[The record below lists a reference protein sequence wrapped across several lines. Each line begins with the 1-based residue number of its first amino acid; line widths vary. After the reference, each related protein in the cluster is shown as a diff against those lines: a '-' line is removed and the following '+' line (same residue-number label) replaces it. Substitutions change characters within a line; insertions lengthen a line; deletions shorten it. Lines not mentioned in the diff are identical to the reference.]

1 MAAQGRSGPDTPPS
15 APGRGGR
22 AEAGCAGLLLAL
34 AVANLLVSGLALR
47 HGAGW
52 WRQFMGRRPAGIIIH
67 HSASPAV
74 AEGQAVNARLIDQW
88 HARRGFARPGENR
101 VYHIGYH
108 YVILPDGTIQKGRPE
123 YMPGAHCE
131 GHNDQLGICL
141 VGNFSSS
148 ANPDGSQGLSR
159 PTRAQLDALD
169 HLLKRLIAR
178 YGFRP
183 ANLHRHRDYAE
194 TACPG
199 DRFPFAQVV
208 RRAFENGDGR

>member
-1 MAAQGRSGPDTPPS
+1 MAAHGRSGADTQPSGPDLGS
-15 APGRGGR
+15 RV
-22 AEAGCAGLLLAL
+22 EAGCAGLLLAL
-34 AVANLLVSGLALR
+34 AVANLLASGLALR
-47 HGAGW
+47 YGAGW
-52 WRQFMGRRPAGIIIH
+52 WRQFVGGRPAGVIIH

-74 AEGQAVNARLIDQW
+74 AEGQPVDARLIDQW
-88 HARRGFARPGENR
+88 HASRGFARHGEAR
-101 VYHIGYH
+101 TYHIGYH

-123 YMPGAHCE
+123 RMPGAHCE

-148 ANPDGSQGLSR
+148 ANPGGNQGSSR

-169 HLLKRLIAR
+169 HLLRRLIAR

-183 ANLHRHRDYAE
+183 GDVHRHRDYAQ

-199 DRFPFAQVV
+199 DRLPFDEVV
-208 RRAFENGDGR
+208 RRAFGDGTGG